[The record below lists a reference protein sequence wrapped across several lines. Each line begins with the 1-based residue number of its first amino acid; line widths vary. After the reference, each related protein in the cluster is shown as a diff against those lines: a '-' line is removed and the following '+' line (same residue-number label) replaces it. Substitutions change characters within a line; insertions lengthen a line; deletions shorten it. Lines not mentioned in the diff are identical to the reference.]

1 MTRTGTDDP
10 GRDHEMRA
18 LIARLNCRPGDIS
31 AVNMDSSGGRSSE
44 HPGGKPPAGGGMN
57 GQDWWDLYLASPD
70 RAKAMAEDALK
81 QAHGPKERP
90 AGETPAQELARKTK
104 RVLELHDD
112 GGWTTHDMARDVGL
126 TIGQV
131 SRIIMAAAI
140 NDRMTAAERKDELEV
155 MRLWREDNARTVR
168 FIAAQ
173 TGRSKSDVQRILRK
187 VA

>member
-10 GRDHEMRA
+10 ARDHEMRA

-131 SRIIMAAAI
+131 SRIIMAATVSRRLDAG
-140 NDRMTAAERKDELEV
+140 ERKDAAEV
-155 MRLWREDNARTVR
+155 MRLWHEDQGRTVR
-168 FIAAQ
+168 YLAAA
-173 TGRSKSDVQRILRK
+173 TGVPKSTVQDILRR
-187 VA
+187 AA